1 MTGADKQ
8 PEAEVVRAEVVE
20 GEVVEGEVVDTGLAD
35 DGLRLPEDPAAA
47 TEVLIGMLAEERQA
61 AQTIFGDLQRV
72 AAEFDNYR
80 KRVQRDQTDL
90 VDRASE
96 RVVLELLAVLDSFEA
111 AFTHEAQSPT
121 EEKLIAGMRNTYEQL
136 TTVLAREGLEAIPA
150 IGEPFDPNVHEAAQ
164 APADAGADLVVS
176 EELRRGYVL
185 RGRVIRPSLV
195 AVDHA

>member
-1 MTGADKQ
+1 MTASDSQ
-8 PEAEVVRAEVVE
+8 PEVEVVDGDAEVVE
-20 GEVVEGEVVDTGLAD
+20 GEVVA
-35 DGLRLPEDPAAA
+35 DGLGADEGLTLPDDPEAAN
-47 TEVLIGMLAEERQA
+47 EVLLGMLAEERQA
-61 AQTIFGDLQRV
+61 AQTIFGDLQRI

-80 KRVQRDQTDL
+80 KRVQRDQTNL

-96 RVVLELLAVLDSFEA
+96 RVVLELLAVLDSFQA

-121 EEKLIAGMRNTYEQL
+121 EEKLLAGMRHTYDQL
-136 TTVLAREGLEAIPA
+136 LAVLAKEGLEAIPA
-150 IGEPFDPNVHEAAQ
+150 VGEPFDPVVHEAAQ

-195 AVDHA
+195 VVDHA

>member
-1 MTGADKQ
+1 MTPSPADKQ
-8 PEAEVVRAEVVE
+8 PEAEVLDGDVVE
-20 GEVVEGEVVDTGLAD
+20 GEVVTADFVAD
-35 DGLRLPEDPAAA
+35 DGLELPDDPEMA

-96 RVVLELLAVLDSFEA
+96 RVVLELLAVLDSFQA
-111 AFTHEAQSPT
+111 AFTHEPQSPT
-121 EEKLIAGMRNTYEQL
+121 EQKLIAGMRNTYEQL
-136 TTVLAREGLEAIPA
+136 VAVLAKEGLEAIPA
-150 IGEPFDPNVHEAAQ
+150 VGEPFDPNVHEAAQ
-164 APADAGADLVVS
+164 APADAGAHLVVS